1 MNPHCRPRLPLRSFL
16 LPRIAVVCLAIA
28 SATQGADE
36 ITLPLEPAA
45 PRARHAIDSSSRG
58 ADGVKFGDVDGDG
71 RPDIAAG
78 WEEGG
83 AVRIYLNPGPARAK
97 ETWPTITVGNVPR
110 PEDAVIVDLD
120 GDGRAEVVSA
130 TEGKDRTIYVHWA
143 PTGDLKAE
151 WRTEPIACTQKRQS
165 WMFILPLDIDR
176 ENGIDL
182 VVGSKANGAA
192 LGWLRSPKNPRD
204 LAAWTYHPFR
214 AAFWIMSLK
223 AADINRDGFTD
234 ILFSDRRGAG
244 GGVKWLENPG
254 ATRTAQSRWQ
264 EHHVADGA
272 EQRSA
277 LFLDHADVDGDGSPE
292 IVTAYQP
299 SRVGIFSH
307 TPGAAWKTQWL
318 NLTGKVGSAKA
329 VSVGDLNGDGRA
341 DLVVSFEGAK
351 GPLTGIV
358 WIEQTARG
366 WRMHDLGGPE
376 GIKYDLVPLLDVDGD
391 GDLDVV
397 TTEERDQLGLVW
409 YENPFNRKPGA
420 VAPAPRGR

>member
-1 MNPHCRPRLPLRSFL
+1 MGTICFALAAPLR
-16 LPRIAVVCLAIA
+16 
-28 SATQGADE
+28 GADE
-36 ITLPLEPAA
+36 IAVPLEPAT
-45 PRARHAIDSSSRG
+45 PWARHAIDASSRG
-58 ADGVKFGDVDGDG
+58 ADGVKFGDVNGDG
-71 RPDIAAG
+71 RPDIATG

-83 AVRIYLNPGPARAK
+83 AVRVYLNPGPAQAK
-97 ETWPTITVGNVPR
+97 ELWPTITVGNVPQ

-120 GDGRAEVVSA
+120 GDGRPEVVSA
-130 TEGKDRTIYVHWA
+130 TEGRDRTIYVHWA
-143 PTGDLKAE
+143 PTGHLKAE
-151 WRTEPIACTQKRQS
+151 WRTEPIACTQKLQS

-182 VVGSKANGAA
+182 VVGSKSKGAA

-223 AADINRDGFTD
+223 AADINRDGFAD
-234 ILFSDRRGAG
+234 ILFTDRRGPG

-254 ATRTAQSRWQ
+254 AARTPQSQWH
-264 EHHVADGA
+264 EHHVADGG
-272 EQRSA
+272 ERSSA
-277 LFLDHADVDGDGSPE
+277 LFLDHADLDGDGAPE

-299 SRVGIFSH
+299 SRIAIFSR
-307 TPGAAWKTQWL
+307 TPAATWTTQWL

-341 DLVVSFEGAK
+341 DLIVSFESAQ
-351 GPLTGIV
+351 GPVPGIA
-358 WIEQTARG
+358 WLEQVEQG
-366 WRMHDLGGPE
+366 WRLHDLGGPE
-376 GIKYDLVPLLDVDGD
+376 GVKYDLVPQLDLDGD

-409 YENPFNRKPGA
+409 YENPFNRKPAA
-420 VAPAPRGR
+420 VTPSASRR